1 MIAYD
6 TLSMLIK
13 AMNYVAIRYMQNS
26 YAFRQT
32 GLCYFANTVA
42 LLCEQALISACN
54 VIIFSILLMD
64 QFISYTHSYM
74 V

>member
-1 MIAYD
+1 MHLDKQIY
-6 TLSMLIK
+6 
-13 AMNYVAIRYMQNS
+13 AILQI
-26 YAFRQT
+26 
-32 GLCYFANTVA
+32 
-42 LLCEQALISACN
+42 LLLYCVSKHLRISACN